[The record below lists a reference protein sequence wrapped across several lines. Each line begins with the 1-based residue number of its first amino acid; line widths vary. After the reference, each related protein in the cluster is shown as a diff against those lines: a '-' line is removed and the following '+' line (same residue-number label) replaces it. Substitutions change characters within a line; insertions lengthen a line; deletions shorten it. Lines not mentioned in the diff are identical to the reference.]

1 MWHQVCILVFTQY
14 DTCKLANWIWL
25 RPQSYVV
32 LFRHLLKGIHHEQK
46 IEATHQHV
54 FFMLMASCS
63 LVKIYKDGV
72 TLCMHP
78 TSSHRTW
85 QFTQRLIYYM
95 ENATDVLRQV
105 IVKKFTMVYCI
116 HDVHECP
123 CQFYTISPK
132 GNKLCLP
139 IHIRPPLL

>member
-1 MWHQVCILVFTQY
+1 MWHQVCILVFTPY
-14 DTCKLANWIWL
+14 DTCKLANWIWFK
-25 RPQSYVV
+25 PQSYVV
-32 LFRHLLKGIHHEQK
+32 SFCHLLKGIHHEQ
-46 IEATHQHV
+46 IIGATHQHV

-63 LVKIYKDGV
+63 LAKTYKDGV
-72 TLCMHP
+72 TLCVHP
-78 TSSHRTW
+78 TSSQSHMA
-85 QFTQRLIYYM
+85 IYTTFDLCM

-105 IVKKFTMVYCI
+105 IVKKITMVYCI
-116 HDVHECP
+116 HDIHECP